1 MSHEHPFNGASFV
14 VQIEGEE
21 EEGFGL
27 FFLLD
32 CRKEKEGMLGT
43 DGGVFPFFFAWGSLF
58 PFGGWVGE
66 MGWGLP
72 SLPPRSEPIFFSFL
86 VPYKQQK
93 GRKGPPLCCCST
105 LDSICFVFPFGDL
118 SRKGGLEDVLF
129 ETLGFMGAPRPFE
142 PLSWAFCPFDSFSF
156 LVFGGGD
163 GTCGTFCLGKAF
175 VFLSRPFWRTFCS
188 RLWGSWG
195 HLVPLNLCLG
205 LCVLLGGSLKGETK
219 TIPLWHLG
227 KEKQKQKKQRL
238 FFKGAVFCF
247 VDLSFGA
254 KKKELCNDTT
264 DQCLFFIHARYD
276 NAETGR
282 KRIGWLN

>member
-72 SLPPRSEPIFFSFL
+72 SLPPRSEPIFFPFWCL
-86 VPYKQQK
+86 INNKREERDLHCAVVQ
-93 GRKGPPLCCCST
+93 L
-105 LDSICFVFPFGDL
+105 SIRF
-118 SRKGGLEDVLF
+118 VLF
-129 ETLGFMGAPRPFE
+129 SPLETFR
-142 PLSWAFCPFDSFSF
+142 
-156 LVFGGGD
+156 
-163 GTCGTFCLGKAF
+163 GKG
-175 VFLSRPFWRTFCS
+175 VWRTFCS

-205 LCVLLGGSLKGETK
+205 LFVLLTLFLFWSLEGGMGHVGPFVLEKPLFSFRDLFGGRFVRDFGVHGGTSSL
-219 TIPLWHLG
+219 
-227 KEKQKQKKQRL
+227 
-238 FFKGAVFCF
+238 
-247 VDLSFGA
+247 
-254 KKKELCNDTT
+254 
-264 DQCLFFIHARYD
+264 
-276 NAETGR
+276 
-282 KRIGWLN
+282 